1 MEVSVVLVMTQGSDM
16 RHSKMSSNCLLIR
29 MSLSI
34 FVMDEGSGMRSS
46 CVMVNHL
53 TFMDCSWMNI
63 TMVII
68 MDWRQDDSSSWDAM
82 MDSGWNNL
90 MMDTLMMS
98 NNWGSK
104 HGMMIVMESV
114 INLMSMVRV
123 VVKSIYCW
131 DQIHVSGWI
140 VLVVLRRNIED
151 LVLSVLI
158 ILCRCDCKNGS
169 SKIESF
175 CHLRILLLKFQFMYL
190 YLKFN

>member
-1 MEVSVVLVMTQGSDM
+1 MVLWNNINRLMNSVIGVGNIDIMEVSVVLVMTQGSDM
-16 RHSKMSSNCLLIR
+16 RHSKMSSNCLLIS

-34 FVMDEGSGMRSS
+34 IVMDEGSGMRSS

-53 TFMDCSWMNI
+53 TFMDSSWMNI

-82 MDSGWNNL
+82 MDSGWDNL
-90 MMDTLMMS
+90 MMDTLMMG

-114 INLMSMVRV
+114 INLMSMVWV

-158 ILCRCDCKNGS
+158 ILC
-169 SKIESF
+169 
-175 CHLRILLLKFQFMYL
+175 
-190 YLKFN
+190 